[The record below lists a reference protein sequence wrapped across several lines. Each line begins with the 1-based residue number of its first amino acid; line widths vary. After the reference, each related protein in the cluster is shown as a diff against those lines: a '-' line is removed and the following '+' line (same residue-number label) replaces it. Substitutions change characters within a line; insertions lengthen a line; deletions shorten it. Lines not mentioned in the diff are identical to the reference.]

1 MMKKEDDERN
11 DEMMIY
17 TLLPRY
23 LPVTRQEGFDLR
35 GHIESAGHQVNFLID
50 FGLSMHTEDI
60 YTHKDKSNNLRAHF
74 ERFLIRQVVS
84 SIPMQRSQTKLKQ
97 KHH

>member
-1 MMKKEDDERN
+1 MVIMRPPVEEKASYYMSIIVLVMRLTKMMTKEDDEHN

-50 FGLSMHTEDI
+50 CGLSMHTEDKR
-60 YTHKDKSNNLRAHF
+60 TKKKNN
-74 ERFLIRQVVS
+74 I
-84 SIPMQRSQTKLKQ
+84 
-97 KHH
+97 

>member
-1 MMKKEDDERN
+1 MVIMRPPVEEKASYYMSIKMMKKEDDEHN

-35 GHIESAGHQVNFLID
+35 GHIESAGHEVNFLID
-50 FGLSMHTEDI
+50 
-60 YTHKDKSNNLRAHF
+60 
-74 ERFLIRQVVS
+74 
-84 SIPMQRSQTKLKQ
+84 
-97 KHH
+97 

>member
-1 MMKKEDDERN
+1 MIVLVMRLKNMKKKDEHN

-50 FGLSMHTEDI
+50 CGLSMHTEDI
-60 YTHKDKSNNLRAHF
+60 R
-74 ERFLIRQVVS
+74 
-84 SIPMQRSQTKLKQ
+84 TKTKATI
-97 KHH
+97 